1 MAIRKLVTTALAAS
15 TALGIVLEAPQPNFA
30 TNIFELS
37 NFTFTSGESL
47 PKLRLH
53 YHTLGTV
60 KRDEN
65 NKTTNA
71 VLLMHTVASHSGQF
85 QSQSYIHGLFDPS
98 QPLDANDFFI
108 IIPDAIGH
116 GNSSKPSNELKARFP
131 HYNYRDIV
139 RAAHQLLAEGLAVN
153 HLRLCMGTWMGGMNC
168 WLWAGMF
175 PDEVDAVFTLA
186 SVPSPPSSRTEII
199 RKMIVDSIVSD
210 PAYKG
215 GEYTEQPRLG
225 LTNALNAD
233 LSMTLAP
240 TLLQKIAPD
249 AKASSS
255 FLDKIRN
262 LFIPLVDGND
272 MLYQWSAA
280 SDFDATP
287 LLGNITA
294 RVMAVNTADDAYNP
308 PELGILE
315 ESMKRVPKGQSV
327 VIPQS
332 KDTLGHLSY
341 VQPALWKELLVKLL
355 EESKP
360 T

>member
-1 MAIRKLVTTALAAS
+1 MAIRTLLTTALAAS
-15 TALGIVLEAPQPNFA
+15 SALGIEAPQPNF
-30 TNIFELS
+30 TINTFELS
-37 NFTFTSGESL
+37 DFTFTNGESL

-65 NKTTNA
+65 NQTTNA

-98 QPLDANDFFI
+98 QPLDSNEFFI
-108 IIPDAIGH
+108 IMPDAIGH

-139 RAAHQLLAEGLAVN
+139 QAAHQLLTEGLGVN

-186 SVPSPPSSRTEII
+186 SVPAPLSARTEMI
-199 RKMIVDSIVSD
+199 RKMILDGIVSD
-210 PAYKG
+210 PAYNG
-215 GEYTEQPRLG
+215 GDYTEQPKLG
-225 LTNALNAD
+225 LMNALNVD
-233 LSMTLAP
+233 LSMMLVP
-240 TLLQKIAPD
+240 SLLQRIVTETN
-249 AKASSS
+249 ASHG
-255 FLDKIRN
+255 FLDKVRN
-262 LFIPLVDGND
+262 LSNPLVDGND
-272 MLYQWSAA
+272 LLYQWSAA
-280 SDFDATP
+280 TDFDARP
-287 LLGNITA
+287 LLGDIKA

-315 ESMKRVPKGQSV
+315 ESVKMVPKGQCV
-327 VIPQS
+327 IIPQS
-332 KDTLGHLSY
+332 NDTLGHVSY
-341 VQPALWKELLVKLL
+341 VQPSLWKELLVKLL
-355 EESKP
+355 EESK
-360 T
+360 TT